1 MGWCR
6 LGLLKDD
13 QPHHLATRATNPMP
27 TILETAQAAG
37 AFGTLLAAVDAAG
50 LKDALEG
57 PGPFTVFAPIDAAF
71 AALPPGTVQ
80 TLVDNPPQLARIL
93 KYHVIAGA
101 YHQAELVA
109 QQDWPSLEGAPIPV
123 RCPDPLEIKNATVL
137 TADLVC
143 SNGVVHVI
151 DRVILPG

>member
-1 MGWCR
+1 MS
-6 LGLLKDD
+6 
-13 QPHHLATRATNPMP
+13 

-37 AFGTLLAAVDAAG
+37 AFTTLLAAVGAAG
-50 LKDALEG
+50 LAEALAG
-57 PGPFTVFAPIDAAF
+57 PGPFTVFAPIDDAF

-101 YHQAELVA
+101 YLQAQLVE
-109 QQDWPSLEGAPIPV
+109 QDQWPSLEGAPIPV
-123 RCPDPLEIKNATVL
+123 RCADPFEIKNATVL
-137 TADLVC
+137 TADVAC

-151 DRVILPG
+151 NRVILPG